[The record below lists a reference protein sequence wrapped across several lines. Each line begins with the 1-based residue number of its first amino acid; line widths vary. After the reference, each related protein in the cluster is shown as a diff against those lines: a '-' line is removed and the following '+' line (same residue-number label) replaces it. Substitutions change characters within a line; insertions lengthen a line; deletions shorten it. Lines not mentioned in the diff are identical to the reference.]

1 LAYADIPITAGVGT
15 QVRCFQTAGGDYDQ
29 VVREARA
36 TAMSAAVAWAA
47 TTAGSASVLAAD
59 PTRVGVLIIN
69 ASATST
75 VYLRFDSTIPN
86 ATAGTAPLY
95 HWYLAPGDR
104 YEVPI
109 QYATLAISLVA
120 STAGGFVHL
129 VSGTAA

>member
-1 LAYADIPITAGVGT
+1 LAYADIPITAGSGT

-36 TAMSAAVAWAA
+36 TAMSAAVAWTA

-69 ASATST
+69 QATGT

-86 ATAGTAPLY
+86 PTAGTAPLY
-95 HWYLAPGDR
+95 HWYLQPQDR